1 MLGHYLRTLYRAL
14 ARHRLYAALNVL
26 GLALGIAVFLVLWLD
41 VRFETSFDRWIP
53 EAANTYRLD
62 GAQIHPGLQTR
73 EDATTTS
80 VIAPLLKA
88 DYPQIQAYTRI
99 VEDDEPMIVGRTSD
113 SEAVNYVDPDFFK
126 VLDLPLAQGDKA
138 RALAAPGDV
147 VISEKI
153 ARKYFGAT
161 HVVGRQFVLRWNGVP
176 ITHRVSAV
184 LRDLPPDTH
193 LQLDILT
200 PLTPAFEASNTAFSR
215 WGSVEGY
222 TYLRF
227 RNAADAQA
235 VQADL
240 SHFVDRRAKGSG
252 DDKLGSDPAKSLV
265 LSLVALPEVHFR
277 DAHVSGAFNAGADV
291 RVVVALGLVGVLTL
305 AIAVLNYIN
314 LSTARSALRARE
326 VAIRKVL
333 GATRSVLVAQFLA
346 EAVVVAF
353 VAALIGLAITELV
366 LPLVNAAGGMGLKL
380 DYWSFNGGAPFLL
393 VLSLLIGVVAGA
405 YPAFLLSSFRPAQV
419 LAASRMPGGGRLD
432 RIVRGALV
440 LLQFAAAIC
449 FIICTLVLSAQAKYL
464 HDADRGFKRD
474 GLILVDSLQAR
485 DLRNRQPTILD
496 ALRAVPGVT
505 DLTVSDREPASPNTN
520 RTNVIPPGWTG
531 PKPHMTAETI
541 GRNYF
546 KTYGARVIAGRAFD
560 AAHPLDDTAGLS
572 DQQLSA
578 RGLNIMINQTGV
590 KTLGFAAPADAV
602 GKPVRVEGANA
613 TIIGVVSDVR
623 FMSPHELVAP
633 QFYTFNS
640 RDFDNAFAAVRYSGI
655 DAREMTGRL
664 RTAWRSV
671 VPEEPFVAK
680 TAEARL
686 SDYYVPDEQ
695 RARLFTMGAV
705 LAVGIGCVGLYGL
718 ASFTAAR
725 RVKEIG
731 IRKTLGASTT
741 DILTL
746 LIGQFL
752 RPVILANLA
761 AWPLAWLAMQNWLSG
776 FDQRIGL
783 GPQYFLAATAV
794 TLLIAL
800 VTVGG
805 QALGVARAEPAKALR
820 HE

>member
-62 GAQIHPGLQTR
+62 ATNIQTGQQTR
-73 EDATTTS
+73 EDATTS
-80 VIAPLLKA
+80 SLIAPLLKA
-88 DYPQIQAYTRI
+88 DYPQLQAYARI
-99 VEDDEPMIVGRTSD
+99 VEDDEPVTVGRTSD

-126 VLDLPLAQGDKA
+126 VLDLPLAEGDKA
-138 RALAAPGDV
+138 RALTAPGDV

-153 ARKYFGAT
+153 ARKYFGTT
-161 HVVGRQFVLRWNGVP
+161 HAVGRQLVARWNGNP
-176 ITHRVSAV
+176 ITRRVSAV
-184 LRDLPPDTH
+184 LRDLPPNTH

-200 PLTPAFEASNTAFSR
+200 PLTPAYEASNTAFSR

-235 VQADL
+235 VRAEL
-240 SHFVDRRAKGSG
+240 PSFVDRRAKGDS
-252 DDKLGSDPAKSLV
+252 DDKLGPEPAKHLV
-265 LSLVALPEVHFR
+265 LSLVALPDAHFK
-277 DAHVSGAFNAGADV
+277 DAHVSGGFNAGADV
-291 RVVVALGLVGVLTL
+291 RVVAALGLVGVLTL
-305 AIAVLNYIN
+305 AIAVLNYVN

-333 GATRSVLVAQFLA
+333 GATRGVLIAQFLA
-346 EAVVVAF
+346 EAVVVAAA
-353 VAALIGLAITELV
+353 AALIGLAITELT
-366 LPLVNAAGGMGLKL
+366 LPLVNATGGTALKL
-380 DYWSFNGGAPFLL
+380 DYWSLNGGAPFLL
-393 VLSLLIGVVAGA
+393 LLALLIGIVAGA
-405 YPAFLLSSFRPAQV
+405 YPAFLLSNFRPAQV

-432 RIVRGALV
+432 RVVRGGLV

-449 FIICTLVLSAQAKYL
+449 FIICTLVLNAQAKYL

-474 GLILVDSLQAR
+474 GLILVDSLVAR
-485 DLRNRQPTILD
+485 DLRDRQGTILET
-496 ALRAVPGVT
+496 LRAVPGVVE
-505 DLTVSDREPASPNTN
+505 LTVSDREPASPNTS
-520 RTNVIPPGWTG
+520 RTNVVPPGWTG
-531 PKPHMTAETI
+531 PKPHLTI
-541 GRNYF
+541 ENVGRNYF
-546 KTYGARVIAGRAFD
+546 KTYGVKVIAGRAFD

-572 DQQLSA
+572 DQA
-578 RGLNIMINQTGV
+578 VRDRGLNIILNQTGA
-590 KTLGFAAPADAV
+590 KTLGFASPIDAI

-613 TIIGVVSDVR
+613 TIIGVVADTR
-623 FMSPHELVAP
+623 FMSPHEQVAP
-633 QFYTFNS
+633 LFYAHNS
-640 RDFDNAFAAVRYSGI
+640 REIDNAIPAIRYSGT

-664 RTAWRSV
+664 RTAWRRV
-671 VPEEPFVAK
+671 VPDEPFVAK

-731 IRKTLGASTT
+731 IRKTLGASTG
-741 DILTL
+741 DILKL

-752 RPVILANLA
+752 RPVMLANLV
-761 AWPLAWLAMQNWLSG
+761 AWPLAWLAMRNWLSG

-783 GPQYFLAATAV
+783 GPQYFLAATVV

-800 VTVGG
+800 GTVGG